1 LHCVYFLIYL
11 LFKMTR
17 LFLLL
22 AFILGSFVTLFAQQR
37 LHRCGYDHAVQQ
49 RNQQFPRYKQQI
61 DNVFDAA
68 SKLGM
73 QQQYQRTVNTIPVA
87 VHVVWKTP
95 DQRLSECEIIEQIEV
110 LNEDFR
116 RQNLDASNLRPI
128 FNSIAADTEID
139 FRLDSII
146 WTQSNIDF
154 GTLGPFGG
162 LFPDPNSIDS
172 VKSVCPGLDPNQYL
186 NIWITN
192 LGAGGL
198 LGYAYPPDS
207 LPNWPA
213 GTSASSP
220 DKEGVVLHYEIVG
233 RSNSVTF
240 GGGFGAPPT
249 TIQTQGRTATHEV
262 GHYLGLR
269 HIWGDG
275 AQSPGSPFPQ
285 PSCSVDDGVGDTP
298 NCLDRSEFDCD
309 TTKNSCDST
318 LVGDMPDMIENYMDY
333 SAESCMNT
341 FTVGQKNLM
350 KGVLNGPRA
359 GLSTTP
365 VKTRPNND
373 AILNAQNL
381 LVSATCANSFSAS
394 TTNASISL
402 PFATSCNT
410 TSLHDVWFSFTA
422 TSSSL
427 DLEFSNIVDN
437 NGGTA
442 NLGYEVFEGSCD
454 SLVSITCDSAT
465 TLPLTNLLVGEMY
478 YVRAYSLD
486 NMTSH
491 DFDVCLRG
499 TITNT
504 EEFYS
509 NNSIS
514 IYPNPTTS
522 SITVELENKLDITGH
537 IELKN
542 YLGQSIS
549 NRVQIDSQDNQVQI
563 SLQNQPNG
571 IYLVELVLESGQT
584 LTKKVV
590 LQR

>member
-1 LHCVYFLIYL
+1 M
-11 LFKMTR
+11 KK

-22 AFILGSFVTLFAQQR
+22 VLTGIIPVFSYAQQPI
-37 LHRCGYDHAVQQ
+37 HKCGYDHAINQREQQ
-49 RNQQFPRYKQQI
+49 YPGYKQHI

-68 SKLGM
+68 AKLGM
-73 QQQYQRTVNTIPVA
+73 QHQRVVHTVPVA
-87 VHVVWKTP
+87 VHIVWKTP
-95 DQRLSECEIIEQIEV
+95 EQRLSECEIIEQIEV

-116 RQNLDASNLRPI
+116 RQNADASNLRAI
-128 FNSIAADTEID
+128 FNPIAADTEIN

-146 WTQSNIDF
+146 WTQSNVDF
-154 GTLGPFGG
+154 HTLGPFGG
-162 LFPDPNSIDS
+162 LFPDPTSIDS
-172 VKSVCPGLDPNQYL
+172 VKSVSPGLNTSQYL

-192 LGAGGL
+192 LGSNGL

-213 GTSASSP
+213 GTGASSP

-233 RSNSVTF
+233 RSNSATF
-240 GGGFGAPPT
+240 GGGFGGPAT
-249 TIQTQGRTATHEV
+249 TVQTQGRTATHEV

-275 AQSPGSPFPQ
+275 TQGGGSPFPQ
-285 PSCSVDDGVGDTP
+285 PSCSVDDGIGDTP
-298 NCLDRSEFDCD
+298 NCLDRSNFDCD

-333 SAESCMNT
+333 SAESCMNS

-359 GLSTTP
+359 GLATAPTK
-365 VKTRPNND
+365 VRPNND

-381 LVSATCANSFSAS
+381 LVSAVCANSFTA
-394 TTNASISL
+394 TTTGSSISM
-402 PFATSCNT
+402 PFATTCNT
-410 TSLHDVWFSFTA
+410 SALHDVWFTFTA
-422 TSSSL
+422 TNSSL
-427 DLEFSNIVDN
+427 DLEFSNIIDK

-442 NLGYEVFEGSCD
+442 NLGYEILEGRCD

-465 TLPLTNLLVGEMY
+465 TLPLTNLNIGQTY
-478 YVRAYSLD
+478 YIRAYSLI
-486 NMTSH
+486 NATSH
-491 DFDVCLRG
+491 DFDICLRG

-514 IYPNPTTS
+514 VYPNPTTGV
-522 SITVELENKLDITGH
+522 ITVELEHVIDIAGH
-537 IELKN
+537 IQLKN
-542 YLGQSIS
+542 YLGQAIS
-549 NRVQIDSQDNQVQI
+549 NRVAINSQDQQVQI

-571 IYLVELVLESGQT
+571 IYLIELVLESGQT
-584 LTKKVV
+584 ISKKVV